1 MLRYDKSYL
10 TGAIMGVRL
19 CEQNKQFSTQFYPY
33 LCYIC
38 DALLFPLS
46 TSTKNFL
53 LAFQI
58 LHRLSLFLQTLLG
71 GMVLLILLLF
81 IIITQPQK
89 RKEMRSDVSLAQK
102 YIPRNQQAKN
112 LRERATTKQK
122 MIVIQDTQYRM
133 FSYKPEMLLHF

>member
-46 TSTKNFL
+46 TSTNNFL
-53 LAFQI
+53 LAFQTFP
-58 LHRLSLFLQTLLG
+58 FLQTLLG
-71 GMVLLILLLF
+71 GMVLLLLLLF

-89 RKEMRSDVSLAQK
+89 KKKRNAVRCLSCIH
-102 YIPRNQQAKN
+102 IPRNQQAKN

-122 MIVIQDTQYRM
+122 MIVIQDTEYRM